1 MSRELSPESIQKI
14 KEGSLKGGYAKR
26 GKRHKATIEREETI
40 EAAKD
45 LIAGRTMA
53 LVNKQLE
60 LALGE
65 IKVFC
70 IRYHWEGSGENKKLV
85 GSKPEIVRGDEKMNV
100 ALDYELGKNGY
111 SSNPNTKLRY
121 FFVICKEPNLRAI
134 DSILDRTFGK
144 ATENKNLV
152 VGRTIGEVLD
162 ELENEENTAL
172 ECRPRNIYLPSL

>member
-1 MSRELSPESIQKI
+1 MKRELSPESIQKI

-40 EAAKD
+40 EVAKD
-45 LIAGRTMA
+45 IIAGRTMA

-70 IRYHWEGSGENKKLV
+70 VRYHWEGSGENKKLV
-85 GSKPEIVRGDEKMNV
+85 GSKPKIVRGDEKMSV

-121 FFVICKEPNLRAI
+121 FFVMTKEPDNRAI
-134 DSILDRTFGK
+134 NSLLDRTFGK
-144 ATENKNLV
+144 STEDKNMTV
-152 VGRTIGEVLD
+152 DKPIGVLLD
-162 ELENEENTAL
+162 ELEAYK
-172 ECRPRNIYLPSL
+172 RSIAA